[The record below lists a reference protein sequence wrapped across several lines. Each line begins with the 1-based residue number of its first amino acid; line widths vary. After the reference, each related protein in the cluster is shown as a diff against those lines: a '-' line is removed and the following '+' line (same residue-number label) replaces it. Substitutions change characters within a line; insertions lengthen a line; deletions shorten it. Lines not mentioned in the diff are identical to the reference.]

1 MEMEIDMENHEC
13 DVCGWE
19 YNPEEGDAEGGI
31 DAGVAFSDLPEDW
44 VCPVCGAPK
53 DQFSP
58 A

>member
-1 MEMEIDMENHEC
+1 MENHEC